1 MTIRSQS
8 SYVPPPHIN
17 DTLARRVTIG
27 QTFSL
32 TCSVI
37 VDFDTVVDLSW
48 DIPNPNAI
56 NENRLKDP
64 ERTSKNLS
72 LSGTSLK
79 KVLKVIFYNKLNFWY
94 VQ

>member
-37 VDFDTVVDLSW
+37 VDFDTVVDLAW

-56 NENRLKDP
+56 NENRLRVP
-64 ERTSKNLS
+64 ARTSQNLS

-79 KVLKVIFYNKLNFWY
+79 KVLKVIYYLTN
-94 VQ
+94 